1 LFEYLLKGNFMK
13 LILSLLTLVFALGA
27 VAEDI
32 TFSDFDTPRK
42 ELDAD
47 KLRWKVE
54 IQGDLL
60 VFNKTGT
67 RLLFKS
73 DEERKWR
80 FGNEKP
86 ITSYWNVASKGL
98 PTTALYHEWQFS
110 PQGELQVKF
119 RQYDS
124 MSMNR
129 DGSIKTGKLLQE
141 KDLTIENMAGPS
153 IVLFQDDTRRIVA
166 QFRIQIWSEENA
178 IDIGKLG
185 INSNRMTVYDNKGN
199 VWASRLDNSTGNNIY
214 YGLTTHMGTV
224 YISYLPFEGA
234 KKIGIAEKNRIRIE
248 HGPLRIAIESNEAF
262 LPRGVQANIYG
273 IIDLNK
279 RTERLNQVRS
289 NGSDKE
295 SNFLEAIKKK

>member
-1 LFEYLLKGNFMK
+1 MK
-13 LILSLLTLVFALGA
+13 SVLVFLTLVMAFTAY
-27 VAEDI
+27 AEDI
-32 TFSDFDTPRK
+32 NFSESDTPRK
-42 ELDAD
+42 ELEAD
-47 KLRWKVE
+47 SLRWKIE
-54 IQGDLL
+54 IQADLL

-86 ITSYWNVASKGL
+86 ITSYWNVATKGL
-98 PTTALYHEWQFS
+98 PTTALYHEWQFN
-110 PQGELQVKF
+110 PQGELQVKL

-124 MSMNR
+124 MSKNK
-129 DGSIKTGKLLQE
+129 DGSVKTGKLLQE
-141 KDLTIENMAGPS
+141 KEYTVENMAGPS
-153 IVLFQDDTRRIVA
+153 IVLYQDDTRRIVA
-166 QFRIQIWSEENA
+166 QFRIQIWSDENT

-185 INSNRMTVYDNKGN
+185 INSNRMTIYDNKGN

-214 YGLTTHMGTV
+214 YGVTTHQGTV
-224 YISYLPFEGA
+224 YMSYVPFEGA
-234 KKIGIAEKNRIRIE
+234 KKIGFGEKNRIRVE
-248 HGPLRIAIESNEAF
+248 QGGLRIAIESNEAF

-295 SNFLEAIKKK
+295 ANFLDAIKQK